1 MSRSNK
7 KSILLLIAFTL
18 ICVIITAI
26 AITVTNNA
34 LSKQSEQEPEPPKET
49 VNSKEPITVE
59 PDGLGLK
66 SLEERY
72 AVQPLNII
80 YKEEYPEGSID
91 GEPPVQIQYMQIDG
105 LKNIDVQNKINSELK
120 TVALSQYEK
129 GELKSKKLE
138 YVHIYSNLYADFANV
153 LSVEIIKYAYGAEA
167 DYQPYESHKWIGLN
181 YDLSTGEQ
189 ISFSDLFTNDANI
202 KSIISQ
208 SAYMTFAEEFLGYY
222 PYDSEDDDFNFWEWN
237 GDMNDVDYSG
247 MEDRVLKVMQGFD
260 KNTSYPFCFDERN
273 IYVNINGEEITINMR
288 DFYNQ
293 IAIYNR
299 YLTEENLFN
308 TESPNDMYVFVQADN
323 WGVPYRR
330 VEKIG
335 DNLFVDL
342 GVLSSLGDDA
352 TAALDIESYKKEMEE
367 QVALAKEYLDSHKD
381 KAIVLAFK
389 KYLGEYLSGQD
400 FIVSEENFILTATMS
415 KEYFDETFFPFVLD
429 WEQNHGEVS
438 LDDANLATFLY
449 DRKKDD
455 KNIKMVIDF
464 PEGYY

>member
-1 MSRSNK
+1 MFRSNK
-7 KSILLLIAFTL
+7 KSILFLIAFTL
-18 ICVIITAI
+18 ICVITTAA
-26 AITVTNNA
+26 AITVTNNV
-34 LSKQSEQEPEPPKET
+34 LSKQVEQEPEAPEET
-49 VNSKEPITVE
+49 VNTTEPIVIE

-72 AVQPLNII
+72 AIQPLNII
-80 YKEEYPEGSID
+80 YKEEYPEGSVD
-91 GEPPVQIQYMQIDG
+91 GESPVQIQYIQIDG

-129 GELKSKKLE
+129 GELMNKNLE
-138 YVHIYSNLYADFANV
+138 YVHICSNLLADFANI
-153 LSVEIIKYAYGAEA
+153 LSVRVIKYAYGAES

-181 YDLSTGEQ
+181 YDLSTGEK
-189 ISFSDLFTNDANI
+189 ISFWDLFTNDANI

-208 SAYMTFAEEFLGYY
+208 SAYMTFAEEYLGSY
-222 PYDSEDDDFNFWEWN
+222 PYDSEDDFDFWEWD

-247 MEDRVLKVMQGFD
+247 MEDRVLKVMQGLD
-260 KNTSYPFCFDERN
+260 KNASYPFCFDERN

-342 GVLSSLGDDA
+342 GVLSSLGDD
-352 TAALDIESYKKEMEE
+352 TTTALDIESYKKEMEE

-429 WEQNHGEVS
+429 WEQNHSEVS

-455 KNIKMVIDF
+455 KNIKMEIDF